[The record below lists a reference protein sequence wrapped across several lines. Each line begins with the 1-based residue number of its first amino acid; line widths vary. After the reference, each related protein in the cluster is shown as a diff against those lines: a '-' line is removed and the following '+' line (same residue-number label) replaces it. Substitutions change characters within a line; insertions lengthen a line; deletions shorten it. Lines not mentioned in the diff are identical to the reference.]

1 MAVVVNPTWL
11 APALLC
17 CALCSPPALGA
28 PDPAE
33 QAYQGARSGYYAL
46 KADAK
51 ARRLRDS
58 WLTVARRFEAVAK
71 SYPRSGRA
79 PDALFT
85 AAQMLGDLS
94 RISLL
99 PEDTTASVDDYR
111 TLLDTYPHHRLA
123 DDAAL
128 ALARAYLDRL
138 NQPESA
144 KKVLRRGLQLP
155 RGDQTAKMRALLASL
170 PAEPRERSAGGSS
183 KHPETPAER
192 KTLRG
197 GSAAVASEA
206 GERSTGKASASSSG
220 ASVARTKDSREA
232 ENGRSRSR
240 LDSTEPAEPRGGAPT
255 VAAEPSAGRGK
266 ETHEDSPPPDR
277 TGSADEDDGDEI
289 VQAGGGK
296 RVAGVSSSPEPE
308 VPRVKGVP
316 DAGPLLALAPAG
328 TVRERLR
335 ALGKRRSSDVT
346 LAEQLGLKVRRV
358 VIDAGHGGHDTG
370 TIGAAGTKEKDVA
383 LAIAKR
389 VGAILRDQGLMVV
402 QTRERDRF
410 VRLEDRTR
418 MANVARGDLFLSIH
432 CNSVPQKSLRGVETY
447 SLNLSSDR
455 YAIRLAAREN
465 STSEKGLSDL
475 QFLLADL
482 TTRANTEESVRLATR
497 VQNALVSRLV
507 SRHEKSRDL
516 GTKEA
521 LFYVLLGTKMPA
533 ILVETGF
540 LSNAEE
546 EHRLGSAEGQ
556 EAVARAIAAGVQDF
570 LGNRERVAKVD

>member
-11 APALLC
+11 AAALLL
-17 CALCSPPALGA
+17 CAAPAAAA

-33 QAYQGARSGYYAL
+33 QSYQAARTGYYAL

-51 ARRLRDS
+51 RRRLRDS
-58 WLTVARRFEAVAK
+58 WLTVARRFEGVAK
-71 SYPRSGRA
+71 SYPHSARA

-94 RISLL
+94 RISLV
-99 PEDTTASVDDYR
+99 PEDLSASVADYR
-111 TLLDTYPHHRLA
+111 TLLDAYPGHRLA

-128 ALARAYLDRL
+128 ALAHAYLDRL
-138 NQPESA
+138 NQPEA
-144 KKVLRRGLQLP
+144 ARRVLRRGLELP
-155 RGDQTAKMRALLASL
+155 RGDQTARIRTLLASL
-170 PAEPRERSAGGSS
+170 PTEAREP
-183 KHPETPAER
+183 P
-192 KTLRG
+192 
-197 GSAAVASEA
+197 
-206 GERSTGKASASSSG
+206 
-220 ASVARTKDSREA
+220 ASVASTKRPEVKAERRTT
-232 ENGRSRSR
+232 RSNPPPVAAGAQASPPNRPLAAAS
-240 LDSTEPAEPRGGAPT
+240 SNGAPT
-255 VAAEPSAGRGK
+255 ARGK
-266 ETHEDSPPPDR
+266 ETRRSGGGPAPDAPDETPPADRSDSA
-277 TGSADEDDGDEI
+277 GADEEGGGAL
-289 VQAGGGK
+289 AGGEAGAPETPEHSAPDLRDGGRQRGK
-296 RVAGVSSSPEPE
+296 RVAGVNGPPEPE

-335 ALGKRRSSDVT
+335 ALGKRRTSDVT

-370 TIGAAGTKEKDVA
+370 TVGVAGTKEKDVA

-389 VGAILRDQGLMVV
+389 VGAILRDQGLEVV

-418 MANVARGDLFLSIH
+418 LANVARGDLFLSIH
-432 CNSVPQKSLRGVETY
+432 CNSVPQRSLRGVETY

-497 VQNALVSRLV
+497 VQNALVTRLV
-507 SRHEKSRDL
+507 SRHEKSHDL

-521 LFYVLLGTKMPA
+521 LFYVLLGAKMPA

-546 EHRLGSAEGQ
+546 ERRLASAEGQ
-556 EAVARAIAAGVQDF
+556 EAVARAVAAGVQDF

>member
-11 APALLC
+11 AAALFLCAAPA
-17 CALCSPPALGA
+17 AAT

-33 QAYQGARSGYYAL
+33 QAYQAARTGYYAL

-51 ARRLRDS
+51 RRRLRDS

-71 SYPRSGRA
+71 RYPHSPRA

-94 RISLL
+94 RISLV
-99 PEDTTASVDDYR
+99 PEDLSASVEDYR
-111 TLLDTYPHHRLA
+111 TLFDAYPSHRLA

-128 ALARAYLDRL
+128 ALAHAYLDRL
-138 NQPESA
+138 NQPEA
-144 KKVLRRGLQLP
+144 ARRVLRRGLRLP
-155 RGDQTAKMRALLASL
+155 RGDQTTRIRTLLASL
-170 PAEPRERSAGGSS
+170 PPETREATPAASTKHAEVRAERRTAPSTSTPVASAAPASAPNRPSASASNHGALTARGKEARSEEPPPVDRSDAAGADDEGSGALASGEADAAEAAERSAPDQRDGG
-183 KHPETPAER
+183 R
-192 KTLRG
+192 QR
-197 GSAAVASEA
+197 
-206 GERSTGKASASSSG
+206 
-220 ASVARTKDSREA
+220 
-232 ENGRSRSR
+232 
-240 LDSTEPAEPRGGAPT
+240 
-255 VAAEPSAGRGK
+255 
-266 ETHEDSPPPDR
+266 
-277 TGSADEDDGDEI
+277 
-289 VQAGGGK
+289 GK

-335 ALGKRRSSDVT
+335 ALSKRRTSEVT

-370 TIGAAGTKEKDVA
+370 TIGVAGTKERDVA

-389 VGAILRDQGLMVV
+389 LGGILRDQGLEVV

-418 MANVARGDLFLSIH
+418 FANLARGDLFLSIH
-432 CNSVPQKSLRGVETY
+432 CNSVPQKWLRGVETY

-497 VQNALVSRLV
+497 VQNALVTRLV
-507 SRHEKSRDL
+507 SRQEKSHDL

-521 LFYVLLGTKMPA
+521 LFYVLLGAKMPA
-533 ILVETGF
+533 VLVETGF

-546 EHRLGSAEGQ
+546 ERRLGSAEGQ

>member
-11 APALLC
+11 AAALFLCAVPA
-17 CALCSPPALGA
+17 AAA

-33 QAYQGARSGYYAL
+33 QAYQSARTGYYAL

-51 ARRLRDS
+51 RRRLRDS
-58 WLTVARRFEAVAK
+58 WLTVARRFEGVAK
-71 SYPRSGRA
+71 SYPHSARA

-94 RISLL
+94 RISLV
-99 PEDTTASVDDYR
+99 PEDLSSSVEDYR
-111 TLLDTYPHHRLA
+111 TLLDAYPGHRLA

-128 ALARAYLDRL
+128 ALAHAYLDRL
-138 NQPESA
+138 NQPEA
-144 KKVLRRGLQLP
+144 ARRVLQRGVRLP
-155 RGDQTAKMRALLASL
+155 RGDQTTRIRTLLASL
-170 PAEPRERSAGGSS
+170 PAETREATSAAST
-183 KHPETPAER
+183 KHPEVRPERRTKRNNPTPVATGAQGSSPNRPLAAAPSHGPSTARGKESRAEEPSPAER
-192 KTLRG
+192 PDPAG
-197 GSAAVASEA
+197 VDDEGSGTVAGDEADAAESPD
-206 GERSTGKASASSSG
+206 RSTPEL
-220 ASVARTKDSREA
+220 RD
-232 ENGRSRSR
+232 
-240 LDSTEPAEPRGGAPT
+240 
-255 VAAEPSAGRGK
+255 AGRQ
-266 ETHEDSPPPDR
+266 R
-277 TGSADEDDGDEI
+277 
-289 VQAGGGK
+289 GK
-296 RVAGVSSSPEPE
+296 RVAGVSSPPELE

-335 ALGKRRSSDVT
+335 ALGKRRTSDVT

-370 TIGAAGTKEKDVA
+370 TIGVAGTKEKDVA
-383 LAIAKR
+383 LAIAKK
-389 VGAILRDQGLMVV
+389 VGAILRDQGLEVV

-418 MANVARGDLFLSIH
+418 LANVARGDLFLSIH

-497 VQNALVSRLV
+497 VQNALVTRLV
-507 SRHEKSRDL
+507 SRQEKSHDL

-521 LFYVLLGTKMPA
+521 LFYVLLGAKMPA

-546 EHRLGSAEGQ
+546 ERRLASAEGQ
-556 EAVARAIAAGVQDF
+556 AGVARAIAAGVQDF

>member
-1 MAVVVNPTWL
+1 MAVVVNLTWL
-11 APALLC
+11 AAALLL
-17 CALCSPPALGA
+17 CALCSAPAVAG

-51 ARRLRDS
+51 RRRLRDS

-71 SYPRSGRA
+71 TYPRSGRA

-99 PEDTTASVDDYR
+99 PEDTTASVEDYR
-111 TLLDTYPHHRLA
+111 TLLDSYPRHRLA

-138 NQPESA
+138 NQPEAA
-144 KKVLRRGLQLP
+144 KRVLRRGLQLP
-155 RGDQTAKMRALLASL
+155 RGDQTAKMRTLLTSL
-170 PAEPRERSAGGSS
+170 PAEPREGSAGGST
-183 KHPETPAER
+183 KHPETPSER

-197 GSAAVASEA
+197 GSAAVASGA
-206 GERSTGKASASSSG
+206 GERPTGKASAPSNKV
-220 ASVARTKDSREA
+220 SVARTKDSRGVED
-232 ENGRSRSR
+232 GRSSESSASRS
-240 LDSTEPAEPRGGAPT
+240 
-255 VAAEPSAGRGK
+255 K
-266 ETHEDSPPPDR
+266 ETHEERLAAER
-277 TGSADEDDGDEI
+277 TGSAVAAADEDGDEPA
-289 VQAGGGK
+289 QAGGAELGK
-296 RVAGVSSSPEPE
+296 RLAGVSSSTEPE

-370 TIGAAGTKEKDVA
+370 TTGAAGTKEKDVA

-389 VGAILRDQGLMVV
+389 VGAILRDQGLVVV

-556 EAVARAIAAGVQDF
+556 EAVARAIAAGVEDF